1 MKCHCIAA
9 VQSSRAKHAR
19 QSSSGASNI
28 RRPCC
33 RQAQVAASAYF
44 PSIFIFGP
52 ITQFFREQASSMQS
66 LVARPVTA
74 PARQKTMPAAG
85 IPTRGIDSPQPKYC
99 TYANQTESSSRKATK
114 TIPDA
119 SRSAAASSTPRS
131 RSQTS
136 QSSSELYALAH
147 DFFAST
153 ASSEAKA
160 VSNQELQVALSKH
173 QIHPHNF

>member
-1 MKCHCIAA
+1 MPVKA
-9 VQSSRAKHAR
+9 VQERQTFEDLVAAKRRYSRARISPHFF
-19 QSSSGASNI
+19 I
-28 RRPCC
+28 
-33 RQAQVAASAYF
+33 
-44 PSIFIFGP
+44 IFGP

-74 PARQKTMPAAG
+74 PARQKTIPAAG
-85 IPTRGIDSPQPKYC
+85 IPTRGIPTHGIDSPKPKYC
-99 TYANQTESSSRKATK
+99 TYANQTESSSRKTTK

-119 SRSAAASSTPRS
+119 SRAAAASSTPRS

-173 QIHPHNF
+173 PPAQLL